1 MMRRMKPKTLGRVA
15 AETLGIP
22 VHCAHLR
29 MADLISL
36 RPNPRNP
43 NKHSEKQIALLAK
56 VIKHQGWRAPITV
69 SKRSGLVVAGHG
81 RLEAARL
88 LGASQVPVDE
98 QDFASDEDELAHLVA
113 DNRLAE
119 LADADRAMLK
129 DLAEQMDTGA
139 FDMDLTGF
147 DGEALEELMTA
158 TAPETDIKEVAVAE
172 PPKMAWVL
180 VGIPLVRFGEI
191 NESVEAIAKITGTMV
206 ETTISDFGADENQNR

>member
-1 MMRRMKPKTLGRVA
+1 MMRRMKPKTLGKVA
-15 AETLGIP
+15 AEISGIP

-158 TAPETDIKEVAVAE
+158 TAPETDIKKVAVAE

-206 ETTISDFGADENQNR
+206 ETTISDFGADENQN

>member
-1 MMRRMKPKTLGRVA
+1 MMHRMKLKTLGRVA
-15 AETLGIP
+15 AETSGIP

-29 MADLISL
+29 MADLVSL

-88 LGASQVPVDE
+88 LGASHVPVDE

-139 FDMDLTGF
+139 FDMDMTGF

-158 TAPETDIKEVAVAE
+158 TAPETDIKEVAVAD

-180 VGIPLVRFGEI
+180 IGIPLVRFGEI
-191 NESVEAIAKITGTMV
+191 NELVEAIAKITGTMV
-206 ETTISDFGADENQNR
+206 ETTISDFGADENQN

>member
-1 MMRRMKPKTLGRVA
+1 MMRQMKPKTQGKVA

-29 MADLISL
+29 MADLVSL

-180 VGIPLVRFGEI
+180 IGIPLVRFGEI
-191 NESVEAIAKITGTMV
+191 NEWVEAIAKITGTMV
-206 ETTISDFGADENQNR
+206 ETTISDFGADENQN